1 MKKILTFALLSFTTL
16 FAKEYM
22 AQIKAYEMFE
32 IKSQTAGV
40 IKTVDKALES
50 TYIKNQQLL
59 IKIDSKDEEIEL
71 QKNRN
76 SYEIQ
81 KEIVKIKEQNYKAK
95 KRVSQLSLYDKNNE
109 KLSYLEAK
117 KELTNLLQTIKKL
130 ENDISKK
137 SFVIKNRYVD
147 TVFVDKDEYVNI
159 GDKLFY
165 SYDISKLKITL
176 FLSQEEIENIHSK
189 ALYVQNLKSDF
200 KVYKIHKIKDENK
213 ISRYKV
219 EFTKVNTQ
227 EENYF
232 FDKVVKV
239 ELR

>member
-22 AQIKAYEMFE
+22 AQIKTYEMYE
-32 IKSQTAGV
+32 IKSQTSGIINIV
-40 IKTVDKALES
+40 NKNLES
-50 TYIKNQQLL
+50 KYIKNKELL
-59 IKIDSKDEEIEL
+59 IKIDSKDEEIDL

-95 KRVSQLSLYDKNNE
+95 KRISQLSLYDKNNE
-109 KLSYLEAK
+109 KLSFLEAK
-117 KELTNLLQTIKKL
+117 KELSNLGQTVKKL
-130 ENDISKK
+130 ENEISKK
-137 SFVIKNRYVD
+137 TFVIKNRYID
-147 TVFVDKDEYVNI
+147 KIFVDKGEYVNI
-159 GDKLFY
+159 GDKLFN
-165 SYDISKLKITL
+165 SYDITKLKISL
-176 FLSQEEIENIHSK
+176 FLSQDEIKNIDSK
-189 ALYVQNLKSDF
+189 ALYIENKKSNF
-200 KVYKIHKIKDENK
+200 KVDKIHKIKDENK

-219 EFTKVNTQ
+219 EFIKDNTK

-239 ELR
+239 ELK

>member
-22 AQIKAYEMFE
+22 AQIKTYEMYE
-32 IKSQTAGV
+32 IKSQTSGIINIV
-40 IKTVDKALES
+40 NKNLES
-50 TYIKNQQLL
+50 KYIKNKELL
-59 IKIDSKDEEIEL
+59 IKIDSKDEEIDL

-95 KRVSQLSLYDKNNE
+95 KRISQLSLYDKNNE
-109 KLSYLEAK
+109 KLSFLEAK
-117 KELTNLLQTIKKL
+117 KELSNLGQTVKKL
-130 ENDISKK
+130 ENEISKK
-137 SFVIKNRYVD
+137 TFVIKNRYID
-147 TVFVDKDEYVNI
+147 KIFVDKGEYVNI
-159 GDKLFY
+159 GDKLFN
-165 SYDISKLKITL
+165 SYDITKLKISL
-176 FLSQEEIENIHSK
+176 FLSQEEIKNIDSKTLYIENK
-189 ALYVQNLKSDF
+189 KSYF
-200 KVYKIHKIKDENK
+200 KVDKIHKIKDENK

-219 EFTKVNTQ
+219 EFIKDNTK

-239 ELR
+239 ELK

>member
-22 AQIKAYEMFE
+22 AQIKTYEMYE
-32 IKSQTAGV
+32 IKSQTSGIINIV
-40 IKTVDKALES
+40 NKNLES
-50 TYIKNQQLL
+50 KYIKNKELL
-59 IKIDSKDEEIEL
+59 IKIDSKDEEIDL

-95 KRVSQLSLYDKNNE
+95 KRISQLSLYDKNNE
-109 KLSYLEAK
+109 KLSFLEAK
-117 KELTNLLQTIKKL
+117 KELSNLGQTVKKL
-130 ENDISKK
+130 ENEISKK
-137 SFVIKNRYVD
+137 TFVIKNRYID
-147 TVFVDKDEYVNI
+147 KIFVDKGEYVNI
-159 GDKLFY
+159 GDKLFN
-165 SYDISKLKITL
+165 SYDITKLKISL
-176 FLSQEEIENIHSK
+176 FLSHDEIKNIDSKTLYIENK
-189 ALYVQNLKSDF
+189 KSNF
-200 KVYKIHKIKDENK
+200 KVDKIHKIKDENK

-219 EFTKVNTQ
+219 EFIKDNTQ

-239 ELR
+239 ELK

>member
-22 AQIKAYEMFE
+22 AQIKTYEMYE
-32 IKSQTAGV
+32 IKSQTSGIINIV
-40 IKTVDKALES
+40 NKNLES
-50 TYIKNQQLL
+50 KYIKNKELL
-59 IKIDSKDEEIEL
+59 IKIDSKDEEIDL

-95 KRVSQLSLYDKNNE
+95 KRISQLSLYDKNNE
-109 KLSYLEAK
+109 KLSFLEAK
-117 KELTNLLQTIKKL
+117 KELSNLGQTVKKL
-130 ENDISKK
+130 ENEISKK
-137 SFVIKNRYVD
+137 TFVIKNRYID
-147 TVFVDKDEYVNI
+147 KIFVDKGEYVNI
-159 GDKLFY
+159 GDKLFN
-165 SYDISKLKITL
+165 SYDITKLKISL
-176 FLSQEEIENIHSK
+176 FLSQEEIKNIDSK
-189 ALYVQNLKSDF
+189 ALYIENKKSYF
-200 KVYKIHKIKDENK
+200 KVDKIHKIKDENK

-219 EFTKVNTQ
+219 EFIKDNTK

-239 ELR
+239 ELK

>member
-22 AQIKAYEMFE
+22 AQIKTYEMYE
-32 IKSQTAGV
+32 IKSQTSGIINIV
-40 IKTVDKALES
+40 NKNLES
-50 TYIKNQQLL
+50 KYIKNKELL
-59 IKIDSKDEEIEL
+59 IKIDSKDEEIDL

-95 KRVSQLSLYDKNNE
+95 KRISQLSLYDKNNE
-109 KLSYLEAK
+109 KLSFLEAK
-117 KELTNLLQTIKKL
+117 KELSNLGQTVKKL
-130 ENDISKK
+130 ENEISKK
-137 SFVIKNRYVD
+137 TFVIKNRYID
-147 TVFVDKDEYVNI
+147 KIFVDKGEYVNI
-159 GDKLFY
+159 GDKLFN
-165 SYDISKLKITL
+165 SYDITKLKISL
-176 FLSQEEIENIHSK
+176 FLSQDEIKNIDSKTLYIENK
-189 ALYVQNLKSDF
+189 KSDF
-200 KVYKIHKIKDENK
+200 KVDKIHKIKDENK

-219 EFTKVNTQ
+219 EFIKDNTK

-239 ELR
+239 ELK

>member
-22 AQIKAYEMFE
+22 AQIKAYEMYE
-32 IKSQTAGV
+32 IKSQTSGV
-40 IKTVDKALES
+40 IKTINKNLES
-50 TYIKNQQLL
+50 KYIKDKKIL

-71 QKNRN
+71 EKNRV

-95 KRVSQLSLYDKNNE
+95 KRISQLSQYDKNNE
-109 KLSYLEAK
+109 KLSFLEAK
-117 KELTNLLQTIKKL
+117 KELTTIIQTIKKL
-130 ENDISKK
+130 QNEISKK
-137 SFVIKNRYVD
+137 TFNISNRYVD
-147 TVFVDKDEYVNI
+147 TIFVDKDEYVNV
-159 GDKLFY
+159 GDKLYY
-165 SYDISKLKITL
+165 SYDISKLKISL
-176 FLSQEEIENIHSK
+176 FLSQEEIKNIDSKTLYIENK
-189 ALYVQNLKSDF
+189 KSNF
-200 KVYKIHKIKDENK
+200 KVDKIHKIKDENK

-219 EFTKVNTQ
+219 EFIKDNTE

-239 ELR
+239 EIK

>member
-22 AQIKAYEMFE
+22 AQIKTYEMYE
-32 IKSQTAGV
+32 IKSQTSGV
-40 IKTVDKALES
+40 IKVVNKNLES
-50 TYIKNQQLL
+50 KYIKNKQLL

-95 KRVSQLSLYDKNNE
+95 KRISQLSLYDKNNE
-109 KLSYLEAK
+109 KLSFLEAK
-117 KELTNLLQTIKKL
+117 KELSDLSQTIKKL
-130 ENDISKK
+130 ENEISKK
-137 SFVIKNRYVD
+137 SFVIENRYID
-147 TVFVDKDEYVNI
+147 KVFVDKDEYVNI

-165 SYDISKLKITL
+165 SYDISKLKISL
-176 FLSQEEIENIHSK
+176 FLSQEEIKDIKSKTLYIENK
-189 ALYVQNLKSDF
+189 KSNF
-200 KVYKIHKIKDENK
+200 KVNKIHKIKDENK

-219 EFTKVNTQ
+219 EFVKDNTK

-239 ELR
+239 ELK

>member
-22 AQIKAYEMFE
+22 AQIKTYEMYE
-32 IKSQTAGV
+32 IKSQTSGIINIV
-40 IKTVDKALES
+40 NKNLES
-50 TYIKNQQLL
+50 RYIKNKELL
-59 IKIDSKDEEIEL
+59 IKIDSKDEEIDL

-95 KRVSQLSLYDKNNE
+95 KRISQLSLYDKNNE
-109 KLSYLEAK
+109 KLSFLEAK
-117 KELTNLLQTIKKL
+117 KELSNLGQTVKKL
-130 ENDISKK
+130 ENEISKK
-137 SFVIKNRYVD
+137 TFVIKNRYID
-147 TVFVDKDEYVNI
+147 KIFVDKGEYLNI
-159 GDKLFY
+159 GDKLFN
-165 SYDISKLKITL
+165 SYDITKLKISL
-176 FLSQEEIENIHSK
+176 FLSQDEIKNIDSKTLYIENK
-189 ALYVQNLKSDF
+189 KSNF
-200 KVYKIHKIKDENK
+200 KVDKIHKIKDENK

-219 EFTKVNTQ
+219 EFIKDNTK

-239 ELR
+239 ELK

>member
-22 AQIKAYEMFE
+22 AQIKTYEMFE
-32 IKSQTAGV
+32 IKSQTSGIINIV
-40 IKTVDKALES
+40 NKNLES
-50 TYIKNQQLL
+50 KYIKNKELL
-59 IKIDSKDEEIEL
+59 IKIDSKDEEIDL

-95 KRVSQLSLYDKNNE
+95 KRISQLSLYDKNNE
-109 KLSYLEAK
+109 KLSFLEAK
-117 KELTNLLQTIKKL
+117 KELSNLGQTVKKL
-130 ENDISKK
+130 ENEISKK
-137 SFVIKNRYVD
+137 TFVIKNRYID
-147 TVFVDKDEYVNI
+147 KIFVDKGEYVNI
-159 GDKLFY
+159 GDKLFN
-165 SYDISKLKITL
+165 SYDITKLKISL
-176 FLSQEEIENIHSK
+176 FLSQEEIKNIDSKTLYIENK
-189 ALYVQNLKSDF
+189 KSDF
-200 KVYKIHKIKDENK
+200 KVDKIHKIKDENK

-219 EFTKVNTQ
+219 EFIKDNTK

-239 ELR
+239 ELK

>member
-22 AQIKAYEMFE
+22 AQIKTYEMYE
-32 IKSQTAGV
+32 IKSQTSGIINIV
-40 IKTVDKALES
+40 NKNLES
-50 TYIKNQQLL
+50 KYIKNKELL
-59 IKIDSKDEEIEL
+59 IKIDSKDEEIDL

-95 KRVSQLSLYDKNNE
+95 KRISQLSLYDKNNE
-109 KLSYLEAK
+109 KLSFLEAK
-117 KELTNLLQTIKKL
+117 KELSNLGQTVKKL
-130 ENDISKK
+130 ENEISKK
-137 SFVIKNRYVD
+137 TFVIKNRYID
-147 TVFVDKDEYVNI
+147 KIFVDKGEYLNI
-159 GDKLFY
+159 GDKLFN
-165 SYDISKLKITL
+165 SYDITKLKISL
-176 FLSQEEIENIHSK
+176 FLSQDEIKNIDSKTLYIENK
-189 ALYVQNLKSDF
+189 KSNF
-200 KVYKIHKIKDENK
+200 KVDKIHKIKDENK

-219 EFTKVNTQ
+219 EFIKDNTK

-239 ELR
+239 ELK